1 MKKTSN
7 LTQWDKITSA
17 LIILCFIFWV
27 LAKIPKMHDFI
38 PFGIL
43 YESGGWLI
51 SLLITILLSVYFLIR
66 WIVHKFTFNKIYLY
80 GFLLALAT
88 LCIFRFIFSISM
100 EGIKLMP
107 DHIKFI

>member
-1 MKKTSN
+1 VLFLLSS
-7 LTQWDKITSA
+7 I
-17 LIILCFIFWV
+17 CFSLSFSR
-27 LAKIPKMHDFI
+27 LYLHSFPTRRSSDL
-38 PFGIL
+38 IL